1 MFSQPSSLS
10 PASPRQVSGT
20 LWMDDVLRHT
30 VAGLMMTPRYSRPS
44 LSSSVDAAKED
55 NCSME
60 AEMQRLILRDR

>member
-1 MFSQPSSLS
+1 
-10 PASPRQVSGT
+10 
-20 LWMDDVLRHT
+20 MDDVLRHT
-30 VAGLMMTPRYSRPS
+30 VAGLTMTPRYSRPS